1 MALKIMAD
9 NVKDK
14 AFLESLAAIDKK
26 LARKV
31 VLKALKIGAKPML
44 DEVRAR
50 TPRGATGLTAK
61 DIKTRVVP
69 QRISG
74 RRYPVVAVAPSEGGP
89 KSRGYIVRWLEWGTK
104 PRKHKKSGKS
114 VGSMRPR
121 PFFRSAV
128 HRTTDK
134 AILLIGKVIGQ
145 QIEKFA
151 KESFK

>member
-1 MALKIMAD
+1 MAD

-14 AFLESLAAIDKK
+14 KFLEALAAIDKK

-31 VLKALKIGAKPML
+31 VVKALRRGAKPML
-44 DEVRAR
+44 AEVRAS

-61 DIKTRVVP
+61 DIKARIVP

-74 RRYPVVAVAPSEGGP
+74 KKYPVLAVSPSEGGP
-89 KSRGYIVRWLEWGTK
+89 KSRGYIVKWLEFGTK
-104 PRKHKKSGKS
+104 PRKHKKSGKT
-114 VGSMRPR
+114 VGRMIPR
-121 PFFRSAV
+121 PFFRAAV

-134 AILLIGKVIGQ
+134 SILIIGKEIGQ

-151 KESFK
+151 KDIFK